1 MYPPPNGPEL
11 TPDECRAL
19 DDTYFSSDPTSYF
32 RSKVDSLLDWID
44 QPVASTA
51 APSDYRR
58 RFMEILGPAAE
69 SRYPTSEEQRKRQ
82 VAIDAIQLRHHTAE
96 ALLRLIHARLA
107 CRANT
112 ETTSLWMAL
121 IRTPTTLHTLVQ
133 DLMVSFKEPDFFP
146 VLAGL
151 MIPLPY
157 GSKLD
162 RDSIEAVLNARH
174 WIARAIHL
182 VSSGQLDLN
191 AANNKI
197 KHGITARPEDK
208 MRVTLMT
215 QPPNDDGSVRLSAL
229 TGDTSFELIDTIALE
244 YISRPPKAPGSEPLG
259 YERTLLRADAPAVL
273 AEAWILALIHGA
285 IFHTAAYRHH
295 GDETPPDVAQH
306 PGLPLAPRPEQ
317 VRGHHVVGLRFP
329 VTTSASGQVHRPA
342 GMLLT
347 DGTFQSLAMGPRT
360 RAVIVEG

>member
-1 MYPPPNGPEL
+1 
-11 TPDECRAL
+11 
-19 DDTYFSSDPTSYF
+19 
-32 RSKVDSLLDWID
+32 
-44 QPVASTA
+44 
-51 APSDYRR
+51 
-58 RFMEILGPAAE
+58 
-69 SRYPTSEEQRKRQ
+69 
-82 VAIDAIQLRHHTAE
+82 
-96 ALLRLIHARLA
+96 
-107 CRANT
+107 
-112 ETTSLWMAL
+112 MAL
-121 IRTPTTLHTLVQ
+121 IRTPTTLHTLVE

-151 MIPLPY
+151 MIPLPH

-162 RDSIEAVLNARH
+162 RDSIEAVLNARR

-244 YISRPPKAPGSEPLG
+244 YISRPPKAPGSEPFG

-295 GDETPPDVAQH
+295 GDETPPHVAQH